1 MEFKNLGRSNV
12 KIPVLGLGTW
22 GIGGFSTKSTASD
35 DDDVKALIFGLD
47 LGMRF
52 IDTAEMYAGG
62 HTEELVAKALENK
75 RESVFLATKVSPEHF
90 SSEDVLK
97 ACDASLRRLKTEHV
111 DLYQA
116 HWPNPRI
123 PISETVK
130 AMERLVRDGKVR
142 FIGVSNFS
150 VEQTRQAQEALSI
163 VDVVSNQVEY
173 NLLDRSIEADLLP
186 YAEKEHITIIA
197 YSPLARGKIA
207 MGSIRENRW
216 RIIDEVAAKYGKTR
230 NQVALNWLITKQS
243 VIAIP
248 KSANPA
254 HLNENLGAQSWN
266 MNHEDF
272 EALNRA
278 FTGHTT

>member
-1 MEFKNLGRSNV
+1 MKMEFKNLGRSNV

-22 GIGGFSTKSTASD
+22 GIGGLSTKSTAGD

-52 IDTAEMYAGG
+52 IDTAEMYAAG
-62 HTEELVAKALENK
+62 HTEEVVAKALENR

-90 SSEDVLK
+90 SSEDVPN
-97 ACDASLRRLKTEHV
+97 ACDASLRRLKTEYV

-123 PISETVK
+123 PISETMK

-150 VEQTRQAQEALSI
+150 VEQTRQAQESLSI

-173 NLLDRSIEADLLP
+173 SLLDRSIEASLLP

-197 YSPLARGKIA
+197 YSPLARGQIA
-207 MGSIRENRW
+207 RGSIQGDRW
-216 RIIDEVAAKYGKTR
+216 RTIDEVAAKFGKTR
-230 NQVALNWLITKQS
+230 NQVALNWLITKKS

-254 HLNENLGAQSWN
+254 HLSENLGGQGWS
-266 MNHEDF
+266 MHPEDYT
-272 EALNRA
+272 ALNRA
-278 FTGHTT
+278 FK

>member
-1 MEFKNLGRSNV
+1 MKMEFKNLGRSNV
-12 KIPVLGLGTW
+12 KVPVLGLGTW
-22 GIGGFSTKSTASD
+22 GIGGFSTKSAAGD

-47 LGMRF
+47 IGMRF
-52 IDTAEMYAGG
+52 IDTAEMYARG
-62 HTEELVAKALENK
+62 HTEEVVAKAIENR

-90 SSEDVLK
+90 SSEDVPK
-97 ACDASLRRLKTEHV
+97 ACDASLKRLKTEYV

-123 PISETVK
+123 LISETMK
-130 AMERLVRDGKVR
+130 AMERLVREGKVR

-150 VEQTRQAQEALSI
+150 VEQTRQAQEALST

-173 NLLDRSIEADLLP
+173 SLLDRSIEADLLP
-186 YAEKEHITIIA
+186 YAEKERITIIA
-197 YSPLARGKIA
+197 YSPLARGQIA
-207 MGSIRENRW
+207 MGSIRENQW
-216 RIIDEVAAKYGKTR
+216 RIIDEVAAKCGKTR

-248 KSANPA
+248 KSTNPA
-254 HLNENLGAQSWN
+254 HLNENLGAQGWN
-266 MNHEDF
+266 MNHEDY

-278 FTGHTT
+278 FT

>member
-1 MEFKNLGRSNV
+1 MKMEFKNLGRTNV

-22 GIGGFSTKSTASD
+22 GVGGLSMKSAAGGD
-35 DDDVKALIFGLD
+35 DAVKALIFGLD

-62 HTEELVAKALENK
+62 HTEEVIAKALEN
-75 RESVFLATKVSPEHF
+75 RRDSVFLATKVSPEHL
-90 SSEDVLK
+90 SSEDVPK
-97 ACDASLRRLKTEHV
+97 ACDASLRRLRTEYV

-123 PISETVK
+123 PIAETMK
-130 AMERLVRDGKVR
+130 AMEKLVRDGKVR

-150 VEQTRQAQEALSI
+150 VEQTREAQEALST

-173 NLLDRSIEADLLP
+173 SLLDRSIEANLLP

-197 YSPLARGKIA
+197 YSPLARGQIA
-207 MGSIRENRW
+207 MGSVREDRW
-216 RIIDEVAAKYGKTR
+216 RTIDEVAAKVGKTR
-230 NQVALNWLITKQS
+230 NQIALNWLITKQS
-243 VIAIP
+243 VVAIP

-254 HLNENLGAQSWN
+254 HLRENLGGQGWKLP
-266 MNHEDF
+266 HEDYD
-272 EALNRA
+272 ALSRA
-278 FTGHTT
+278 FT

>member
-1 MEFKNLGRSNV
+1 MKMEFKNLGRSNV

-22 GIGGFSTKSTASD
+22 GIGGLSTKSAAGD
-35 DDDVKALIFGLD
+35 DDDVKALIFGLG

-52 IDTAEMYAGG
+52 IDTAEMYAAG
-62 HTEELVAKALENK
+62 HTEEVVAKALENR

-90 SSEDVLK
+90 SSEDVPK
-97 ACDASLRRLKTEHV
+97 ACDASLRRLKTEYV

-123 PISETVK
+123 PISETMK
-130 AMERLVRDGKVR
+130 AMERLVKDGKVR

-150 VEQTRQAQEALSI
+150 VEQTRQAQDALSI

-173 NLLDRSIEADLLP
+173 SLLDRSIEANLLP

-197 YSPLARGKIA
+197 YSPLARGQIA
-207 MGSIRENRW
+207 MGSIQEDRW
-216 RIIDEVAAKYGKTR
+216 RTIDKVAAKFGKTR
-230 NQVALNWLITKQS
+230 NQVALNWLITKKS

-254 HLNENLGAQSWN
+254 HFTENLGGQGWS
-266 MNHEDF
+266 MQHEDYD
-272 EALNRA
+272 ALNRA
-278 FTGHTT
+278 FK

>member
-22 GIGGFSTKSTASD
+22 GIGGFSTKSVTGD
-35 DDDVKALIFGLD
+35 DDDIKALILGLD

-52 IDTAEMYAGG
+52 IDTAEMYAHG
-62 HTEELVAKALENK
+62 HTEEVVAKVIENR
-75 RESVFLATKVSPEHF
+75 RESVFLATKVSPEHL
-90 SSEDVLK
+90 SSEEVPK
-97 ACDASLRRLKTEHV
+97 ACDVSLRRLKTKYV

-123 PISETVK
+123 PIPETMK
-130 AMERLVRDGKVR
+130 AMERLVRAGKVR

-163 VDVVSNQVEY
+163 VDLASNQVEY
-173 NLLDRSIEADLLP
+173 SLLDRSIEADLLP
-186 YAEKEHITIIA
+186 YSEKEHITIIA
-197 YSPLARGKIA
+197 YSPLARGQIA
-207 MGSIRENRW
+207 MGSLRENRW
-216 RIIDEVAAKYGKTR
+216 RIIDEVAAKCGKTR
-230 NQVALNWLITKQS
+230 NQVALNWLITKRS

-248 KSANPA
+248 KSANPT
-254 HLNENLGAQSWN
+254 HLRENLDAQGWS
-266 MNHEDF
+266 MNHEDY

-278 FTGHTT
+278 FT